1 MKRDRHLIQKY
12 LDNEL
17 SYKVMKKFEE
27 DLEFD
32 SMLQKEL
39 ALYLEIDEA
48 LSEPDIISFKEHTY
62 SNMPKVEIIRSMR

>member
-17 SYKVMKKFEE
+17 SYKAMKKFEE

-32 SMLQKEL
+32 PMLQKEL

-48 LSEPDIISFKEHTY
+48 LAEPEILSFKERIY
-62 SNMPKVEIIRSMR
+62 